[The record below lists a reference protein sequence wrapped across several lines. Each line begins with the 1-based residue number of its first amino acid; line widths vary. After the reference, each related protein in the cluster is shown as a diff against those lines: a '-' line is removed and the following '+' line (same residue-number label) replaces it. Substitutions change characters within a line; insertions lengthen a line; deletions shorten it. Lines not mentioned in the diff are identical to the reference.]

1 MTVVV
6 PTSNSAG
13 LTLLFMLLTHWTP
26 NLMADQTDKRL
37 DALFSRLQSTSD
49 IEEGAKL
56 TETIWAIWH
65 ESRNATVNELMQQGL
80 EQMAD
85 KDYHAAI
92 ATFSQMIEVDP
103 NFAEGWNKR
112 ATVYYLVG
120 NFAASVKDIDRT
132 LELEPRHFGAL
143 SGLGLIMLAM
153 DNEEAALQAFEAT
166 LAVNPFVQGAR
177 QNLRELKERQKKR
190 TL

>member
-1 MTVVV
+1 
-6 PTSNSAG
+6 
-13 LTLLFMLLTHWTP
+13 
-26 NLMADQTDKRL
+26 MADQTDKRL
-37 DALFSRLQSTSD
+37 DALFSRLQSTSNID
-49 IEEGAKL
+49 EGAIL
-56 TETIWAIWH
+56 TDRIWAIWH
-65 ESRNATVNELMQQGL
+65 ESQNPAVNELMQQGL
-80 EQMAD
+80 AQMANQD
-85 KDYHAAI
+85 HPAAI

-112 ATVYYLVG
+112 ATVYYLME
-120 NFAASVKDIDRT
+120 NFPASVKDIDRT

-166 LAVNPFVQGAR
+166 LAVNPFLPGAR
-177 QNLRELKERQKKR
+177 QNIKALKERQKKR